1 MFLANIFNSDNGSS
15 DTFVVDM
22 GLYFRGDKNVKNA
35 SVIFNKGITNIDDQI
50 YNLRACIQGPNYDNS
65 IDSLVGFFKKAY
77 QNTFSVKK
85 RCISYY
91 EYLDDTREKR
101 YEDYRS
107 EYHATSSEKD
117 FEFVIRGTDVTELKK
132 VLNCVFMTMEEVYKD
147 IDADGNIIRYCSD
160 LSIIIEKLGGRS
172 KLVELVAERVKPFM
186 KDLAEE
192 DMETMPWLGVEDIF
206 KATEAQLSVEH
217 VELPYYCW

>member
-15 DTFVVDM
+15 DTFVVDT
-22 GLYFRGDKNVKNA
+22 GLYFRGDKNVKND
-35 SVIFNKGITNIDDQI
+35 SVIFSKGIENWDDQI
-50 YNLRACIQGPNYDNS
+50 YNLRACIQGPNYDKS
-65 IDSLVGFFKKAY
+65 VDSLVDFFKKAY

-85 RCISYY
+85 RSISYY

-117 FEFVIRGTDVTELKK
+117 FEFVIRGTDVREFKK

-147 IDADGNIIRYCSD
+147 IDEEGNTIRYCSD

-186 KDLAEE
+186 KDLTEE

-206 KATEAQLSVEH
+206 KATEAQLPVEH

>member
-22 GLYFRGDKNVKNA
+22 SLYFRGDKNVKND
-35 SVIFNKGITNIDDQI
+35 SVIFSKGIENWDDQI
-50 YNLRACIQGPNYDNS
+50 YNLRACIQGPNYDKS
-65 IDSLVGFFKKAY
+65 IDTLVEFFKRAY

-107 EYHATSSEKD
+107 EYHATPSETN
-117 FEFVIRGTDVTELKK
+117 FEFVIRGTDVTEFKK

-147 IDADGNIIRYCSD
+147 IDEKGNIIRYYSD
-160 LSIIIEKLGGRS
+160 LSTIIEKLGGRS
-172 KLVELVAERVKPFM
+172 KLVDLVAERVKPFM
-186 KDLAEE
+186 KDLSEE
-192 DMETMPWLGVEDIF
+192 DLKAMPWLGVEDIF
-206 KATEAQLSVEH
+206 KATEDQLEVEYS
-217 VELPYYCW
+217 ELPYYCW

>member
-65 IDSLVGFFKKAY
+65 IDGLVGFFKKAY

-101 YEDYRS
+101 YENYRS

-186 KDLAEE
+186 KDLTEE